1 MIRQFAF
8 DLGAAETYRAADF
21 FTSDANATAYVQVM
35 GGNWPDRRLLLIGP
49 SGAGKSHLA
58 HIWAETANARILAS
72 SDLSSVNLAAVV
84 GAVVVEDAQN
94 LAGKPAAEEALF
106 HLWNRAG
113 GDLLITAQDP
123 PRDWG
128 LRLPDLLSRMQ
139 SIAIAGLNPPD
150 DALLAAVLV
159 KLFADRQVHVQPN
172 LIAYLVARMERSV
185 AAARGVVAALDA
197 RALALGRPITRGMAA
212 DLLGD
217 DSQATGRDLDSGG
230 PG

>member
-1 MIRQFAF
+1 MIRQFTF
-8 DLGAAETYRAADF
+8 DLGAPETYRAADY
-21 FTSDANATAYVQVM
+21 FTSDANATAYAQVM
-35 GGNWPDRRLLLIGP
+35 GGNWPGRRLLLIGP
-49 SGAGKSHLA
+49 LGAGKSHLT
-58 HIWAETANARILAS
+58 HIWAETADARILAS
-72 SDLSSVNLAAVV
+72 GDLGSVTLSAVV
-84 GAVVVEDAQN
+84 GAVAVEDAQN
-94 LAGKPAAEEALF
+94 LAGNPVAEEALF
-106 HLWNRAG
+106 HLWNRTV
-113 GDLLITAQDP
+113 GDLLITAQVP

-139 SIAIAGLNPPD
+139 SIAIAQLKPPD

-185 AAARGVVAALDA
+185 AAARAVVTALDA

-217 DSQATGRDLDSGG
+217 ASQTNGRDLDSGG
-230 PG
+230 SG

>member
-8 DLGAAETYRAADF
+8 DLGASESYRAADF
-21 FTSDANATAYVQVM
+21 FTSDANATAYAQVM
-35 GGNWPDRRLLLIGP
+35 GGHWPGRRLLLIGP

-58 HIWAETANARILAS
+58 HIWADIAQAQILTA
-72 SDLSSVNLAAVV
+72 SDLGSVALVAVV
-84 GAVVVEDAQN
+84 GAVVVEDAQD

-106 HLWNRAG
+106 HLWNRVA
-113 GDLLITAQDP
+113 GDLLITAKDP

-128 LRLPDLLSRMQ
+128 LRLPDLFSRMQ
-139 SIAIAGLNPPD
+139 SLAIARLTPPD

-159 KLFADRQVHVQPN
+159 KLFADRQVEVQPN
-172 LIAYLVARMERSV
+172 LIAFLVARMERSV
-185 AAARGVVAALDA
+185 AAARAVVAALDA

-212 DLLGD
+212 DLLGAPP
-217 DSQATGRDLDSGG
+217 QTTGPDLDSGG